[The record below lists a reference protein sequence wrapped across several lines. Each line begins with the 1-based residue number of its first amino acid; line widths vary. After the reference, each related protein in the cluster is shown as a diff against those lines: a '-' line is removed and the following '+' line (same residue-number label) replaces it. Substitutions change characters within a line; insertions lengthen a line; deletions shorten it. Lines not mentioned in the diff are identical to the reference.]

1 MKVRHQLLL
10 SYVFISLLGVLA
22 GLLGLKAIEDSHQRF
37 DQVINETIPVKN
49 ELNDLQKSIND
60 FVLCTNEIIF
70 LKQKQQEERGSNQS
84 FSLAKQRETEIIEQI
99 NDWRSDRHD
108 YFTAL
113 VKYEKL
119 VLKFFPEEQN
129 YLRDIKKSSYKVIQI
144 SKDLIYL
151 PQQHYFSSATIL
163 KQQELEQA
171 NAKFNHIIETAFRHE
186 DLELNKRKNALYS
199 TFDVYK
205 NGILGFTILSL
216 LLAVAIAFLLSHYI
230 LKSLEKLK
238 VTAVAIGQ
246 GNLDTRIEMATTNEF
261 GILANTFNQ
270 MAEDLQQTTSSLK
283 KVENHNALL
292 AKALE
297 HVADGIE
304 ITDGEANYLY
314 VNPAFTK
321 ITGYTAPEVMGKT
334 PAVLFRN
341 DRHSR
346 DFYEEIFATVEKG
359 EMWRGLLV
367 SKRKDGT
374 LYDQEVT
381 LSPILDQKGS
391 LINIVAVKR
400 DISDRLQAELALQK
414 SEERLGLVLW
424 GSKDGFWDWN
434 VATNQIFYSTRW
446 KQMRGFAE
454 NEIGSD
460 PDECIKRV
468 HPDDA
473 NAFTQAL
480 QDHLAQKS
488 ATFAIEYRSL
498 CKDGSY
504 IWVFDRGQAVWDEAG
519 NPIRMTGSETDITQQ
534 KQVEATLCEAER
546 RWRSLLEN
554 VQLVVVNLDRFG
566 KVEYIN
572 PFFLELT
579 GYNQEEVIGQDWFA
593 NFLPQTEKQQV
604 EKCFLELLAQEF
616 HPYYQNAILTKSGQE
631 KAIAW
636 NNTLLHNAQGEI
648 IGTTSIGED
657 ITERKMMERTKD
669 EFISVVSHELR
680 TPLASIQGGLNLISS
695 GLMDPQSDKGRHV
708 MEIVTENTDRL
719 VLLVNDI
726 LELERLKLGKV
737 KLLRKTCNAADL
749 LCKASEMMQ
758 LLANRSRITLSV
770 SAQPIQV
777 YVDGDRIIQVLTN
790 LISNAIK
797 FAPEGSTAF
806 LTAELPATS
815 NQVLFK
821 VKDQGRGI
829 PADKLD
835 SIFERFQQV
844 DASDSRKKGGT
855 GLGLAICRSIIE
867 QHGGQIWVE
876 SVLERG
882 SIFWFTLPYKLEEK
896 QHDNQKSTNC

>member
-10 SYVFISLLGVLA
+10 SYLFISLLGILA
-22 GLLGLKAIEDSHQRF
+22 GLLGFKAIEDSHQRF

-49 ELNDLQKSIND
+49 ELNNLQKSIND

-70 LKQKQQEERGSNQS
+70 LKQKQQEESISDQS
-84 FSLAKQRETEIIEQI
+84 LSLAKKRETEILQEI
-99 NDWRSDRHD
+99 NDWHSDQNN
-108 YFTAL
+108 YLTAI

-119 VLKFFPEEQN
+119 VKEFFPEEEEDLQN
-129 YLRDIKKSSYKVIQI
+129 IKKLSQKVLLI
-144 SKDLIYL
+144 SKNLIEFQPENY
-151 PQQHYFSSATIL
+151 SGSVTIH
-163 KQQELEQA
+163 KQQDLEQA
-171 NAKFNHIIETAFRHE
+171 NEEFNKIIEVALHHE
-186 DLELNKRKNALYS
+186 DLELTNRTNALYS
-199 TFDVYK
+199 TFNVYK
-205 NGILGFTILSL
+205 NGILSFTILSL
-216 LLAVAIAFLLSHYI
+216 LLAIAIAFLLSHYI

-246 GNLDTRIEMATTNEF
+246 GNLDTRIEIATKNEF

-270 MAEDLQQTTSSLK
+270 MAENLQQTTSNLK
-283 KVENHNALL
+283 KAEQHNALL
-292 AKALE
+292 ANALE
-297 HVADGIE
+297 HVADAIE
-304 ITDGEANYLY
+304 ITDEEANFLY

-321 ITGYTAPEVMGKT
+321 ITGYTSQEVMGKT
-334 PAVLFRN
+334 PAALFRS
-341 DRHSR
+341 DQHSS
-346 DFYEEIFATVEKG
+346 DFYEEIFSIVAKG
-359 EMWRGLLV
+359 EIWRGLLV

-374 LYDQEVT
+374 LYDQEIT
-381 LSPILDQKGS
+381 LSPILNQKG
-391 LINIVAVKR
+391 LLTNIVAVKR

-434 VATNQIFYSTRW
+434 VETNQIYYSTRW

-468 HPDDA
+468 HPDDV
-473 NAFTQAL
+473 NAFTEAL
-480 QDHLAQKS
+480 QDHLSHKS
-488 ATFAIEYRSL
+488 LTFAIEYRTL
-498 CKDGSY
+498 CKDASY
-504 IWVFDRGQAVWDEAG
+504 IWILDRGQAFWDEAG
-519 NPIRMTGSETDITQQ
+519 NAVRMAGLETDITQQ
-534 KQVEATLCEAER
+534 KQIEATLRESER

-593 NFLPQTEKQQV
+593 NFLPQSQKQQV
-604 EKCFLELLAQEF
+604 EKCFLEILAQEF
-616 HPYYQNAILTKSGQE
+616 HPYYQNSILTKSGKE

-636 NNTLLHNAQGEI
+636 NNTLLHNAHGEI
-648 IGTTSIGED
+648 VGTTSIGED
-657 ITERKMMERTKD
+657 ITERQMMERTKD

-695 GLMDPQSDKGRHV
+695 GLMAPQSDKGRHV
-708 MEIVTENTDRL
+708 IEIVAENADRL

-737 KLLRKTCNAADL
+737 KLSRKTCNAKDL
-749 LCKASEMMQ
+749 LSKARDMMQ
-758 LLANRSRITLSV
+758 LLANRSKITLSI

-777 YVDGDRIIQVLTN
+777 DADGDRIIQVLTN

-797 FAPEGSTAF
+797 FAPEGSTVS
-806 LTAELPATS
+806 LTVEHQETS
-815 NQVLFK
+815 NQVLFQ

-855 GLGLAICRSIIE
+855 GLGLAICRSIVE
-867 QHGGQIWVE
+867 QHGGQIWAE
-876 SVLERG
+876 SVLEQG
-882 SIFWFTLPYKLEEK
+882 SIFCFTLP
-896 QHDNQKSTNC
+896 

>member
-1 MKVRHQLLL
+1 MRVRYQLLL
-10 SYVFISLLGVLA
+10 SYLFISLLGLLA
-22 GLLGLKAIEDSHQRF
+22 GLLGLKAIADSHQRF
-37 DQVINETIPVKN
+37 EQIINETIPVKN

-70 LKQKQQEERGSNQS
+70 LKQKQQEESISNQS
-84 FSLAKQRETEIIEQI
+84 FSLAKKRETEIIEQI
-99 NDWRSDRHD
+99 NDWRSDRND
-108 YFTAL
+108 YLTAL
-113 VKYEKL
+113 VKYEKI
-119 VLKFFPEEQN
+119 VLKYFPEEQN
-129 YLRDIKKSSYKVIQI
+129 YLRNIKKSSYKVLQI

-151 PQQHYFSSATIL
+151 PPKHYSGSTTIH
-163 KQQELEQA
+163 KQQDLEQA
-171 NAKFNHIIETAFRHE
+171 NEELNKIIEAALRHE
-186 DLELNKRKNALYS
+186 DLELEERTNGLYS

-205 NGILGFTILSL
+205 NGILSFTILSL
-216 LLAVAIAFLLSHYI
+216 LLAVAIAFLISHYI

-238 VTAVAIGQ
+238 VTAVAIGK
-246 GNLDTRIEMATTNEF
+246 GNLDTRIEIATKNEF
-261 GILANTFNQ
+261 GILANSFNQ
-270 MAEDLQQTTSSLK
+270 MAENLQQTTSNLK

-292 AKALE
+292 ATALE

-314 VNPAFTK
+314 VNSAFTK
-321 ITGYTAPEVMGKT
+321 ITGYTSPEVMGKT
-334 PAVLFRN
+334 PAALFRN
-341 DRHSR
+341 DQHSS
-346 DFYEEIFATVEKG
+346 DFYGEMLATVEKG
-359 EMWRGLLV
+359 EIWRGLLV
-367 SKRKDGT
+367 SKRKNGT

-400 DISDRLQAELALQK
+400 DISDRLRAELALQK

-424 GSKDGFWDWN
+424 GSKDGFWDWD
-434 VATNQIFYSTRW
+434 VETNQIFYSTRW
-446 KQMRGFAE
+446 KSMRGFAE
-454 NEIGSD
+454 HEIGSD

-488 ATFAIEYRSL
+488 ATFAIEYRTL

-504 IWVFDRGQAVWDEAG
+504 IWVFDRGQASWDEAG
-519 NPIRMTGSETDITQQ
+519 NTIRMTGSETDITQQ

-554 VQLVVVNLDRFG
+554 VQLLVVNLDRFG

-579 GYNQEEVIGQDWFA
+579 GYNQEEVIGEDWFA
-593 NFLPQTEKQQV
+593 NFLPQAQRQQV
-604 EKCFLELLAQEF
+604 HECFQEMLAQEF
-616 HPYYQNAILTKSGQE
+616 HPYYQNPILTKSGQE
-631 KAIAW
+631 RAIAW
-636 NNTLLHNAQGEI
+636 NNTLLQNVQGEI
-648 IGTTSIGED
+648 IGTISIGQD
-657 ITERKMMERTKD
+657 ITERQMMERTKD

-695 GLMDPQSDKGRHV
+695 GLINPQSDKGHHV
-708 MEIVTENTDRL
+708 IEIVTENTDRL

-737 KLLRKTCNAADL
+737 KLLRKTCNATDL
-749 LCKASEMMQ
+749 ICKARDVMQ

-777 YVDGDRIIQVLTN
+777 YADCDRIIQVLTN

-797 FAPEGSTAF
+797 FAPEGSTVS
-806 LTAELPATS
+806 LTVEQQEAS
-815 NQVLFK
+815 NQVLFQ

-867 QHGGQIWVE
+867 QHGGKIWAE

-882 SIFWFTLPYKLEEK
+882 SSFCFTLPEASITE
-896 QHDNQKSTNC
+896 